1 MQLSEEL
8 KQQGWLHPSDAPEGK
23 DIELLCRDIGVQ
35 VVEIG
40 RFDEVEG
47 GFYTHGELWP
57 VRLDPIAWRPIP
69 PIDWD
74 PILHVAGST
83 VAVLVILLMIYFLN
97 QYR

>member
-1 MQLSEEL
+1 MQLSENL
-8 KQQGWLHPSDAPEGK
+8 KAQGWRDLNDAPEGEP
-23 DIELLCRDIGVQ
+23 IELLCRDIGVQ

-69 PIDWD
+69 PVDWK

-83 VAVLVILLMIYFLN
+83 VAGLVILLMIYAMTTP
-97 QYR
+97 

>member
-1 MQLSEEL
+1 MQLTEKMKAAGWRDL
-8 KQQGWLHPSDAPEGK
+8 KDAPEGEQ
-23 DIELLCRDIGVQ
+23 IELLIETKSGGRA
-35 VVEIG
+35 VEIG

-69 PIDWD
+69 PVDWK
-74 PILHVAGST
+74 PLLHVAGST

-97 QYR
+97 Q